1 MADLLV
7 GINISLKIV
16 IVTSFLNGFKKKTHF
31 NMFVV
36 IYFII
41 NYLMTVKFINNKAIK
56 AF

>member
-16 IVTSFLNGFKKKTHF
+16 IVTSFLNGFLKKTHF